1 MAYRAVLFWISLAYK
16 LAMFI
21 LVVSVATW
29 IYNRGPEG
37 FMDDVGHLGNYW
49 MAQFEKFSDEVNY
62 YQSQKEGQIRREQQQ
77 RGWW

>member
-16 LAMFI
+16 LFMFS
-21 LVVSVATW
+21 LVVTIGFW

-37 FMDDVGHLGNYW
+37 FMDDVGNMGNYW
-49 MAQFEKFSDEVNY
+49 MAQYEKFSDEVNY
-62 YQSQKEGQIRREQQQ
+62 YQSQKEEHIHRQQN